1 MSSQFYDSNNSENVS
16 VEILL
21 EDTFHPNTIMYNS
34 SGNKL
39 ECPTYYSS
47 EPIKG
52 SIQVILNN
60 NSSRIYHS
68 GIKIELIGEIQINM
82 NNNDENN
89 NISNN
94 QFNRFLSLTNN
105 ISSQGALSKE
115 NNIYDFEFKSIEKQ
129 YDSYKGTKFSI
140 RYILLVTIDMGMSSI
155 KKEKEICIFNCDKN
169 LKKIKDI
176 FLEDNNK
183 IKVEIGVE
191 SLLHV
196 CFELDRKNFH
206 LKDTITGKV
215 SFKKINLELENML
228 IRIIKIESLFGNE
241 GEIEPLGIYEI
252 MEGSPSSTDDIIY
265 FKIYL
270 KGFNNLSQ
278 TIKNEMN
285 DNIRVTFYLSLE
297 ICDSENRN
305 FFKKIEI
312 NLFRLPEEYYNK
324 MRQNV
329 LEGKI
334 NNFYEVNDFNLEK
347 NNNIKNSNKKLKNKN
362 KKSKIKNLFSNI
374 KDPLDN
380 NIRIENNNSDDEDE
394 KDEKEEKEENNIN
407 NDINDINNNID
418 INKQNVNKEEI
429 KQKQKKKKIS
439 SLFNPDFD

>member
-1 MSSQFYDSNNSENVS
+1 MTSKIYDTNYSEDAS
-16 VEILL
+16 IEIFL
-21 EDTFHPNTIMYNS
+21 EDTFHPNTILSNLN
-34 SGNKL
+34 GNKL
-39 ECPTYYSS
+39 ECPTFYGS

-52 SIQVILNN
+52 SIQITLNN
-60 NSSRIYHS
+60 NSSSLHHS
-68 GIKIELIGEIQINM
+68 GIKIELIGEIDIHM
-82 NNNDENN
+82 NENDDN

-105 ISSQGALSKE
+105 LSSQGSLNKE
-115 NNIYDFEFKSIEKQ
+115 NNIFDFEFKSVEKQ

-140 RYILLVTIDMGMSSI
+140 KYMLLVTIDMGLSSI

-169 LKKIKDI
+169 LKKINQLFI
-176 FLEDNNK
+176 EDNNK

-215 SFKKINLELENML
+215 SFKKINLELENMSL
-228 IRIIKIESLFGNE
+228 RIIKLETLFGKE

-252 MEGSPSSTDDIIY
+252 MEGSPTSTEDIIY
-265 FKIYL
+265 FKMYL

-285 DNIRVTFYLSLE
+285 NNIKVSYYLSLE

-324 MRQNV
+324 IRQNI
-329 LEGKI
+329 LEGKKGNLYEI
-334 NNFYEVNDFNLEK
+334 NDINLGK
-347 NNNIKNSNKKLKNKN
+347 NNINKISNKKNANKTKKN
-362 KKSKIKNLFSNI
+362 KIKNLFANI
-374 KDPLDN
+374 KNPLEE
-380 NIRIENNNSDDEDE
+380 NINIENNSDEE
-394 KDEKEEKEENNIN
+394 NENEEKNIN
-407 NDINDINNNID
+407 SNNNFQINNID
-418 INKQNVNKEEI
+418 KNKDKINKEET

-439 SLFNPDFD
+439 SLFNSDFD

>member
-1 MSSQFYDSNNSENVS
+1 MTSKIYDTNYSEDAS
-16 VEILL
+16 IEIFL
-21 EDTFHPNTIMYNS
+21 EDTFHPNIILSNLN
-34 SGNKL
+34 GNKL
-39 ECPTYYSS
+39 ECPTFYGS

-52 SIQVILNN
+52 SIQITLNN
-60 NSSRIYHS
+60 NSSSLHHS
-68 GIKIELIGEIQINM
+68 GIKIELIGEIDIHM
-82 NNNDENN
+82 NENDDN

-105 ISSQGALSKE
+105 LSSQGSLNKE
-115 NNIYDFEFKSIEKQ
+115 NNIFDFEFKSVEKQ

-140 RYILLVTIDMGMSSI
+140 KYMLLVTIDMGLSSI

-169 LKKIKDI
+169 LKKINQLFI
-176 FLEDNNK
+176 EDNNK

-215 SFKKINLELENML
+215 SFKKINLELENMSL
-228 IRIIKIESLFGNE
+228 RIIKLETLFGKE

-252 MEGSPSSTDDIIY
+252 MEGSPTSTEDIIY
-265 FKIYL
+265 FKMYL

-285 DNIRVTFYLSLE
+285 NNIKVSYYLSLE

-324 MRQNV
+324 IRQNI
-329 LEGKI
+329 LEGKKG
-334 NNFYEVNDFNLEK
+334 NLYE
-347 NNNIKNSNKKLKNKN
+347 
-362 KKSKIKNLFSNI
+362 
-374 KDPLDN
+374 
-380 NIRIENNNSDDEDE
+380 
-394 KDEKEEKEENNIN
+394 
-407 NDINDINNNID
+407 INDINLGKNNI
-418 INKQNVNKEEI
+418 NKISNKKMRI
-429 KQKQKKKKIS
+429 KQKKIK
-439 SLFNPDFD
+439 LKIFLQILKTL

>member
-1 MSSQFYDSNNSENVS
+1 MSSQIYDSNYSENTNI
-16 VEILL
+16 EILL
-21 EDTFHPNTIMYNS
+21 EDTFHPNTILSNIY
-34 SGNKL
+34 GNKL
-39 ECPTYYSS
+39 ECPTFYGS

-52 SIQVILNN
+52 SVQIILNN
-60 NSSRIYHS
+60 NSSRFHHS
-68 GIKIELIGEIQINM
+68 GIKIELIGEIDIHM
-82 NNNDENN
+82 DDNDENN
-89 NISNN
+89 NMTNN

-105 ISSQGALSKE
+105 LSSQGVLNKE
-115 NNIYDFEFKSIEKQ
+115 NNVYDFEFKSVEKQ
-129 YDSYKGTKFSI
+129 YDSYKGTQFSI
-140 RYILLVTIDMGMSSI
+140 RYVLLVTIDMGMSSI

-169 LKKIKDI
+169 LKKINQLFI
-176 FLEDNNK
+176 EDNNK

-324 MRQNV
+324 MRQNA
-329 LEGKI
+329 LEGKKTNLYEI
-334 NNFYEVNDFNLEK
+334 NDINLEK
-347 NNNIKNSNKKLKNKN
+347 NGNNKNINKIRENKN
-362 KKSKIKNLFSNI
+362 KKSRIKNLFANI
-374 KDPLDN
+374 KDPLDK
-380 NIRIENNNSDDEDE
+380 NINIEGGGSDDENE
-394 KDEKEEKEENNIN
+394 KDEKEENNIN
-407 NDINDINNNID
+407 INNNDNID
-418 INKQNVNKEEI
+418 INKQKLNKEEI
-429 KQKQKKKKIS
+429 KEKQKKKKIS
-439 SLFNPDFD
+439 SLFNSDFD